1 VRQLYPE
8 HKILTSLATS
18 PSDSHVRANRIRLRI
33 VSDEITINLCEE
45 PRLTGA
51 ALIKREADLAPDKP
65 GVYRMLGADGEVL
78 YVGKAKSLKKRI
90 LQYAQGRFHTQRI
103 GRMVALTCEMV
114 LVRTQTEGEA
124 LLLEARLIKALKPRY
139 NVLLRDDKMFAEII
153 VRKDHAAPQIAKHRG
168 AHSIK
173 GDYYGPFANTG
184 AVNRTLDTLQKAFLL
199 RTCADSVYESRTRP
213 CMLHQIKRC
222 SAPCTG
228 VVSLDDYNA
237 LVTQAHDFLKGR
249 SRGVIDDLSKDMM
262 RASEDLDFERAAHL
276 RDRVRALN
284 SVFMS
289 TSVDLRDEEADVF
302 AVFAEGGYACVQS
315 VFYRAG
321 QNWGDRAYFPRVDA
335 EDDEGVILDAF
346 LGQFYQD
353 RPAPK
358 LILISHDLSDPELM
372 TEALSLRADRRVTI
386 HRPQRGDKADV
397 VQHALNNAKSALGR
411 RMAEQS
417 AQSKLL
423 QGVAEAFGLDA
434 PPVRIEVYDNS
445 HLGGTHA
452 VGGMIV
458 AGPDGFMKGQYR
470 KFTIRDLDTVPGD
483 DYAMMAEVFRR
494 RFSRLVKGKPALSEQ
509 SIETG
514 TLSEEDESAKQKSIP
529 TVMEGFGRPDLVL
542 VDGGQGQLDAVLTV
556 LADLGIDDLNIVGVA
571 KGPDRDAGMERFVMP
586 GRLPFMMEPKS
597 PVLYYLQRLRDEA
610 HRFAIGANRQ
620 KRDAAMTQNP
630 LDDID
635 GIGPRKKRALL
646 AAFGS
651 GKGVSQANIDDLLK
665 VEGISG
671 ALAQKIHDHFHGGG

>member
-1 VRQLYPE
+1 M
-8 HKILTSLATS
+8 LTSLAAATG
-18 PSDSHVRANRIRLRI
+18 DSHLRANGTRLRI
-33 VSDEITINLCEE
+33 VSEDLTINLCEE

-65 GVYRMLGADGEVL
+65 GVYRMLSADGEVL

-153 VRKDHAAPQIAKHRG
+153 VRKDHEAPQIAKHRG

-173 GDYYGPFANTG
+173 GDYFGPFANTG

-228 VVSLDDYNA
+228 VISLADYGD

-249 SRGVIDDLSKDMM
+249 SRGVIDDLSKAMM
-262 RASEDLDFERAAHL
+262 QASEDLDFERAAHL
-276 RDRVRALN
+276 RDRVRSLN
-284 SVFMS
+284 SVFMT

-335 EDDEGVILDAF
+335 EDDEGTILDAF

-358 LILISHDLSDPELM
+358 LILISHELSDPELM
-372 TEALSLRADRRVTI
+372 SEALSLRADRKVTI
-386 HRPQRGDKADV
+386 HRPQRGEKADV

-423 QGVAEAFGLDA
+423 VGVAEAFGLDA
-434 PPVRIEVYDNS
+434 PPTRIEVYDNS

-452 VGGMIV
+452 VGGMVV

-470 KFTIRDLDTVPGD
+470 KFTIRDLDTQPGD

-494 RFSRLVKGKPALSEQ
+494 RFSRLVKGR
-509 SIETG
+509 
-514 TLSEEDESAKQKSIP
+514 EDPS
-529 TVMEGFGRPDLVL
+529 VMEGFGRPDLVL
-542 VDGGQGQLDAVLTV
+542 VDGGQGQLDTVLAV
-556 LADLGIDDLNIVGVA
+556 LADLGLDDLNIVGVA
-571 KGPDRDAGMERFVMP
+571 KGPDRDAGMERFFMP

-610 HRFAIGANRQ
+610 HRYAIGANRQ
-620 KRDAAMTQNP
+620 KRDAAITQNP
-630 LDDID
+630 LDDIE

-651 GKGVSQANIDDLLK
+651 GKEVSRATIDDLQK

-671 ALAQKIHDHFHGGG
+671 ALAQKIYDHFHGGG